1 MKNFKRRIK
10 IFTFFASCFL
20 LIVLTSAVIYNVKI
34 KNWFNIFLVFISIIF
49 FAAIT
54 IFLFIYYKNVVI
66 EVSFIG
72 DNAVIKTHSKIYTL
86 PCSNFTEVNDVKWQG
101 RIFISYKDDIFK
113 KRFIFQK
120 RYSPFKSH
128 SLNINEMKTKMIF
141 AVFKET

>member
-1 MKNFKRRIK
+1 MKSFYRRIK
-10 IFTFFASCFL
+10 IFTFFAVCFL
-20 LIVLTSAVIYNVKI
+20 LIVFIPTVIYNIII
-34 KNWFNIFLVFISIIF
+34 KNWFNIFLVFIAIIF
-49 FAAIT
+49 FSAIT
-54 IFLFIYYKNVVI
+54 SFLFIYYKNVVI

-101 RIFISYKDDIFK
+101 RIFILYKDDKFK

-120 RYSPFKSH
+120 KYSPFKSY
-128 SLNINEMKTKMIF
+128 SLNINEMRTKMIF